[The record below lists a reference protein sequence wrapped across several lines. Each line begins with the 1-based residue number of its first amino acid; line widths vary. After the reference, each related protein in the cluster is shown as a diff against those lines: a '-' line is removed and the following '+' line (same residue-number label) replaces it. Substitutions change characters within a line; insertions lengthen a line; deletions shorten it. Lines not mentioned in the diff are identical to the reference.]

1 MPFYLRRIEPLN
13 LGRKVADLT
22 DTEPKSNLVD
32 TKEEWDNRTLANL
45 IRELACLGR
54 HASDI
59 FEALTYEA
67 KILET
72 RTQVLGQKT
81 RKIQSKVE
89 VSIFNFWAFPLG
101 RNSWARLTLID
112 LKSYFLAIFVSL

>member
-1 MPFYLRRIEPLN
+1 MSENDDTSDIEPLN

-89 VSIFNFWAFPLG
+89 VSIPNLQFLEKV
-101 RNSWARLTLID
+101 THDILICRKD
-112 LKSYFLAIFVSL
+112 I